1 MDLLYYENYKN
12 CGYFVPT
19 YKRQGTYFNVNIE
32 DINVQA
38 NYESLNEDVVKI
50 TRLGNNF
57 KKTYW
62 LHIYAVYTYF
72 KEKNIPIK
80 RIVLE
85 TSNAS
90 YEVLPSD
97 IILREKWIKK
107 DFNDLKN
114 VPKTHGP
121 HCKFCKIKKTCHL
134 EFLNNGDISV
144 VPNFNQNLIKELKS
158 MQLDPVLIVKSNQI
172 DKMDRKFRKPLY
184 NLKSLLE
191 DKIIAVEPFNFPE
204 DYIVFDV
211 ESYMRKDFLFGFLE
225 NDNYTPFFLGNNE
238 SKSVEKMISYLSN
251 KDKPLLHYDKSDI
264 LALKKIANKYPKYK
278 TIINNKIANSLDLY
292 EVINE
297 NYTLPVVSYS
307 LKDISKYFGY
317 KWKTELNGFAVILEY
332 RLYLKGD
339 KRSLE
344 RIFKYNEED
353 CRATKLIVN
362 RLDSLEKLE

>member
-1 MDLLYYENYKN
+1 MDLLYYENFKN

-19 YKRQGTYFNVNIE
+19 YKRQGIYFNVNIE
-32 DINVQA
+32 EIDVQA
-38 NYESLNEDVVKI
+38 NYESINDDVVKI
-50 TRLGNNF
+50 SRLGNNF

-62 LHIYAVYTYF
+62 LHIYAVYRYF
-72 KEKNIPIK
+72 EEKNIPIK

-90 YEVLPSD
+90 YEVTPSD

-107 DFNDLKN
+107 DFNNLK
-114 VPKTHGP
+114 KASKSHGS
-121 HCKFCKIKKTCHL
+121 HCKFCKIKKACHL
-134 EFLNNGDISV
+134 EFLEEGDLSV
-144 VPNFNQNLIKELKS
+144 VPNFSQNLIKELKS
-158 MQLDPVLIVKSNQI
+158 MELDPVLIVKTNQI
-172 DKMDRKFRKPLY
+172 EKMDRKFRKPLY

-191 DKIIAVEPFNFPE
+191 DKIISLEKFDFPE

-225 NDNYTPFFLGNNE
+225 NDKYIPFFLGNNE
-238 SKSVEKMISYLSN
+238 AKVVKVMISYLSSKN
-251 KDKPLLHYDKSDI
+251 KTLLHYDKSDI
-264 LALKKIANKYPKYK
+264 IALEKIGNRYPEFRKKINK
-278 TIINNKIANSLDLY
+278 IIANSLDLY
-292 EVINE
+292 EVISK

-317 KWKTELNGFAVILEY
+317 QWNTELNGFAVILEY

-339 KRSLE
+339 KESLE

-353 CRATKLIVN
+353 CRATKWIVDQ
-362 RLDSLEKLE
+362 LVSLNK